1 MEETTVLAARDAS
14 CYTRDVL
21 FGNTVRSMV
30 NLKRKCSELSIR
42 ALSIKGRKKK
52 VAQVDPD
59 ELKPLDVEIP
69 TVMYSYHRKTYDQF
83 KTIPFV
89 PTPKKNPTPGC

>member
-1 MEETTVLAARDAS
+1 MEETTVLAARDSS

-30 NLKRKCSELSIR
+30 NLNELSIR
-42 ALSIKGRKKK
+42 ALSVKGRKKQ
-52 VAQVDPD
+52 VARVEPD
-59 ELKPLDVEIP
+59 ELKSIAMEVP
-69 TVMYSYHRKTYDQF
+69 TIMYTYQRKTYDQF

-89 PTPKKNPTPGC
+89 PTPKKQPLPSC